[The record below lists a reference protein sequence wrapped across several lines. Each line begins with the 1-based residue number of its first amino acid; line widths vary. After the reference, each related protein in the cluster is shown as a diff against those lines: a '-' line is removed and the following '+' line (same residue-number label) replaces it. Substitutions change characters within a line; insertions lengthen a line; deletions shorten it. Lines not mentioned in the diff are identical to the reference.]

1 MKSKILISLFL
12 LISSWSYSQEIWLG
26 ETIYPDKWI
35 EENDIGSIEKYCR
48 QRLFATYGGYADGDV
63 YIRPIDN
70 ETADKVIE
78 LLRHGASLKDPN
90 CQFMLACVLSGNK
103 AIRGYDDD
111 YNEIVLPTL
120 EDYKYLNDEEAQR
133 YFKLYL
139 NNPKMNKESGAFGY
153 SIDQIMKLINNAYP
167 NMQINNAKTRIEL
180 IEKAVSDSIENT
192 AAKFGLG

>member
-1 MKSKILISLFL
+1 
-12 LISSWSYSQEIWLG
+12 
-26 ETIYPDKWI
+26 
-35 EENDIGSIEKYCR
+35 
-48 QRLFATYGGYADGDV
+48 
-63 YIRPIDN
+63 
-70 ETADKVIE
+70 
-78 LLRHGASLKDPN
+78 
-90 CQFMLACVLSGNK
+90 MLACVLSGNK

>member
-1 MKSKILISLFL
+1 M
-12 LISSWSYSQEIWLG
+12 WMG

-35 EENDIGSIEKYCR
+35 DENDIRSIEIYCR

-63 YIRPIDN
+63 YIKPIDN
-70 ETADKVIE
+70 ETADKVIK
-78 LLRHGASLKDPN
+78 LLRHGVSLKDPN

-103 AIRGYDDD
+103 TIRGYDDD
-111 YNEIVLPTL
+111 YNEIILPTP
-120 EDYKYLNDEEAQR
+120 EDYKYLNDEEAKK

-139 NNPKMNKESGAFGY
+139 SNPKMNKESGAFGY
-153 SIDQIMKLINNAYP
+153 SIDQIMKLIKNAYP

-180 IEKAVSDSIENT
+180 IEEAVSDSIENT